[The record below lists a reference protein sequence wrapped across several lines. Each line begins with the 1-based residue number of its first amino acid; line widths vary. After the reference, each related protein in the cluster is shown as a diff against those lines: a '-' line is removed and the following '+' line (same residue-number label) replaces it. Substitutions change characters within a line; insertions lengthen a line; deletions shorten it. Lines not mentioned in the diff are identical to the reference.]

1 MIVPTHILP
10 KPQDTS
16 IMQVVTT
23 NKRAPHAAQT
33 VHHAWLPK
41 YPSPDAPASSSTAAT
56 NQAPI
61 RRAPLISPNTRIP
74 HSPDTRTQACV
85 TCAQQ
90 QTLISYRVSSKL
102 LHEDGERERERE
114 RETTVPHLV
123 ADCKSERGENSEDG
137 PDVSSVP
144 KHTRQHARQCA
155 CRGLFAIPNG
165 KSAIGVVCCG
175 ATAAMCSSWRWHVP
189 PPRGHET
196 ERWAALTG

>member
-114 RETTVPHLV
+114 REKRRGTTPGSRLQIR
-123 ADCKSERGENSEDG
+123 AGGEQRRWTRRFQRSKAHPTACPAVRMSRPVRNSQWQISHWG
-137 PDVSSVP
+137 GLLRRNCRHVFVL
-144 KHTRQHARQCA
+144 ALACA
-155 CRGLFAIPNG
+155 
-165 KSAIGVVCCG
+165 
-175 ATAAMCSSWRWHVP
+175 P
-189 PPRGHET
+189 PPGVMKRNDGQ
-196 ERWAALTG
+196 L